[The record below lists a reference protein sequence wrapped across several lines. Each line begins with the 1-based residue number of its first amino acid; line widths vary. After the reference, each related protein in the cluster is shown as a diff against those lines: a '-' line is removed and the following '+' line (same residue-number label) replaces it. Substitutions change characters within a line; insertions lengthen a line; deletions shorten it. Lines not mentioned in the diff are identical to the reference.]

1 MVFAGLF
8 SALVK
13 NLQLN
18 SPSYTIAAQNFDVGN
33 ELYSWASANRN
44 LPQNPAQ
51 LYDTFTLTGST
62 YTFANGDYTLTV
74 SDMST
79 YVQSNGNYLNEV
91 LRSSSDPTNSDYLG
105 GYAGFDWP
113 TLPNYSSGQATS
125 SHPISTT
132 ATNNTTYY
140 GSYIQLSLPYSLI
153 LKKIQARTQHTN
165 ANNTVN
171 GVVLLG
177 SNDNGT
183 TFDLIVQSNFP
194 STVQTQIETITPTI
208 SNTTAYALIRM
219 VITSFHGTGGT
230 AVLDYFNLIGDAV
243 APPRT
248 WQYEQTLSPT
258 VSNTYDYG
266 AMISISE
273 NGLYM
278 AISGGDDNESGGAT
292 GYTVVYEYTG
302 GTWQQRG
309 SNITD
314 PNSSDR
320 SYENDISID
329 NTGTTLIQSEI
340 GNGSNAPGAVAIY
353 KYSNSAWSL
362 YQKIPNL
369 TGTTRFGVEIFA
381 SSDGLAFTTSDTQSR
396 IVRYYRFDPTDTSGN
411 ANGSYVKKTD
421 VSTSII
427 GWIHTLTRDG
437 LCCAV
442 GDVNG
447 TFNTCGVFEYDVNSN
462 SWSQKGNSIT
472 GSNGNYQFKRGI
484 CENKNLCAFG
494 SANVTR
500 VFEYN
505 SGTNT
510 WVQKGSD
517 LSAITSVTGIR
528 PHLVHVYFNKTGT
541 QLIHDDSLYE
551 WDATANS
558 GNGDWVVLNTL
569 QGGYKCLSMNVDGDV
584 IALSNS
590 SAVSGHPTD
599 SVDYTVDMWRFK

>member
-13 NLQLN
+13 QV
-18 SPSYTIAAQNFDVGN
+18 S
-33 ELYSWASANRN
+33 
-44 LPQNPAQ
+44 
-51 LYDTFTLTGST
+51 
-62 YTFANGDYTLTV
+62 TV
-74 SDMST
+74 SAS
-79 YVQSNGNYLNEV
+79 
-91 LRSSSDPTNSDYLG
+91 
-105 GYAGFDWP
+105 
-113 TLPNYSSGQATS
+113 
-125 SHPISTT
+125 
-132 ATNNTTYY
+132 
-140 GSYIQLSLPYSLI
+140 
-153 LKKIQARTQHTN
+153 
-165 ANNTVN
+165 
-171 GVVLLG
+171 
-177 SNDNGT
+177 
-183 TFDLIVQSNFP
+183 
-194 STVQTQIETITPTI
+194 
-208 SNTTAYALIRM
+208 
-219 VITSFHGTGGT
+219 
-230 AVLDYFNLIGDAV
+230 
-243 APPRT
+243 

-258 VSNTYDYG
+258 VSNTFDYG

-278 AISGGDDNESGGAT
+278 AISGGDDNEGGGAT

-309 SNITD
+309 SNIAD
-314 PNSSDR
+314 PSAAER
-320 SYENDISID
+320 SYEDDISID

-340 GNGSNAPGAVAIY
+340 GSSSSAPGAVAIY

-369 TGTTRFGVEIFA
+369 SGTTRFGVRIFA
-381 SSDGLAFTTSDTQSR
+381 SSDGLSFTTSDTGTK
-396 IVRYYRFDPTDTSGN
+396 IIRYYRFDATNTSGN
-411 ANGSYVKKTD
+411 ANGSYVQKAD
-421 VSTSII
+421 VSSTVTGFS
-427 GWIHTLTRDG
+427 HMLTKDG

-442 GDVNG
+442 GNNG
-447 TFNTCGVFEYDVNSN
+447 TTSVNTCGVFEYDVNTN
-462 SWSQKGNSIT
+462 TWSQKGNLIT
-472 GSNGNYQFKRGI
+472 SVSNGDYSNTRSI

-494 SANVTR
+494 GVNVTR

-517 LSAITSVTGIR
+517 LSGKAIISGIR
-528 PHLVHVYFNKTGT
+528 YVNVHAYFNKTGT

-590 SAVSGHPTD
+590 SAVSGHPTT